1 MPKHPG
7 VFRHLYLKQSAETM
21 DIDLKYRDDDDK
33 CYGLTGM
40 AISMVVLDTDHLLS
54 SISLEESP
62 ANRLSF
68 THEYYFSGDPKM
80 SAKAA
85 WSELVK
91 NYQATV
97 GMLLGNVMCR
107 SYVYSHRQL
116 DGSMRSALLDMV
128 EEEGRDVCS
137 LEDDEIERLFDKL
150 YGYMHKVFSHQGVQS
165 VAVDFSRTLKRDRYM
180 SRADVLE
187 NLKALAML

>member
-1 MPKHPG
+1 M
-7 VFRHLYLKQSAETM
+7 
-21 DIDLKYRDDDDK
+21 DLKYRDDDDR

-54 SISLEESP
+54 SISLESP
-62 ANRLSF
+62 DRDMFSF
-68 THEYYFSGDPKM
+68 THEYYFSGDPKL

-85 WSELVK
+85 WSALVK

-107 SYVYSHRQL
+107 SYVYSHREL
-116 DGSMRSALLDMV
+116 DNATRMALLDVV

-137 LEDDEIERLFDKL
+137 LENDEIERLFDKI
-150 YGYMHKVFSHQGVQS
+150 YGYMHKVFSHHGVQS
-165 VAVDFSRTLKRDRYM
+165 VAEDFTRTLKRDRYM

-187 NLKALAML
+187 NLRALSML